1 MRLSK
6 LTAVVMLLA
15 IITPAF
21 ARSVIPAFAR
31 TFPQP
36 GVPPKAVNVPFVYYK
51 LPNGLKVVISEDH
64 IAPVVTVAVYYN
76 IGFRVEPKG
85 RTGFAHLFEHMMFQ
99 GSENVKKFEH
109 AKLVEANGG
118 SLNGST
124 RLDHTNY
131 YQTLPSNR
139 VEMGLWL
146 ESDRMRSLDVSA
158 ENLKNQQNV
167 VSEEVRVN
175 VLNQPYAMFEWLD
188 LWMNANQNWYNG
200 HNFYGDLTE
209 IEAATLDD
217 VRSFFKSYYA
227 PNNAVLT
234 VVGDV
239 NTEEVKKMI
248 EKHFAGIP
256 TANVSPKPDITEPAQ
271 TQPKTVRQTDKLAN
285 LPALAVGYH
294 LPDQKSPDFAPMVLL
309 NLILQGDDSSRLY
322 QRLVKEKEMTL
333 DLTGGVNLGLGNEFD
348 YDGPMLL
355 TTRTTYKPGV
365 KAGDVIAELDAV
377 IADIVTKGVTPK
389 ELADAKVRFRSSYY
403 DQLESGFGK
412 ANLLASFALFRDD
425 PALINTSLQ
434 SFENVTAAQVKAAA
448 AKYLVRTNRTVIDR
462 VPEAKPQAAEAKPGR

>member
-6 LTAVVMLLA
+6 LTAAVMVLVLVA
-15 IITPAF
+15 
-21 ARSVIPAFAR
+21 PAFAR
-31 TFPQP
+31 TIA
-36 GVPPKAVNVPFVYYK
+36 PPKPVNVPFVYYK

-175 VLNQPYAMFEWLD
+175 VLNQPYAAFEWLD
-188 LWMNANQNWYNG
+188 LWMNANQNWFNG

-209 IEAATLDD
+209 IEAATLED

-256 TANVSPKPDITEPAQ
+256 SANVPAKPDVTEPAQ
-271 TQPKTVRQTDKLAN
+271 TKEKRLAQTDKLAN

-294 LPDQKSPDFAPMVLL
+294 FPDQKSADFAPMVLL

-322 QRLVKEKEMTL
+322 QRLIKEKELTL
-333 DLTGGVNLGLGNEFD
+333 DLSGGVNLGLGNEFD

-355 TTRTTYKPGV
+355 TTRTTYKPSV
-365 KAGDVIAELDAV
+365 KADAVIAELDAV
-377 IADIVTKGVTPK
+377 IADIVAKGVTPK

-412 ANLLASFALFRDD
+412 ANLLASFALFRDE

-448 AKYLVRTNRTVIDR
+448 AKYLIATNRTIIDR
-462 VPEAKPQAAEAKPGR
+462 VPESKTAAQ

>member
-1 MRLSK
+1 MSMRQKSSPNPAK
-6 LTAVVMLLA
+6 LA
-15 IITPAF
+15 IALLLGLLLIGSPVSAATPA
-21 ARSVIPAFAR
+21 SGDVK
-31 TFPQP
+31 
-36 GVPPKAVNVPFVYYK
+36 VPIAYYK
-51 LPNGLKVVISEDH
+51 LPNGLRVVISEEH

-139 VEMGLWL
+139 VELGLWL

-175 VLNQPYAMFEWLD
+175 VLNQPYALFEWLD
-188 LWMNANQNWYNG
+188 LWMNANQNWFNA

-217 VRSFFKSYYA
+217 VRAFFKSYYA

-239 NTEEVKKMI
+239 NPEEVKKMV
-248 EKHFAGIP
+248 EKHFGSIP
-256 TANVSPKPDITEPAQ
+256 AAKIPAKPDVSEPAQ
-271 TQPKTVRQTDKLAN
+271 AKEKRVAQTDKLAT

-294 LPDQKSPDFAPMVLL
+294 LPDQKSPDFAPMVML
-309 NLILQGDDSSRLY
+309 NLILQGDESSRLF

-333 DLTGGVNLGLGNEFD
+333 DLSGGINYQLGNEFD

-355 TTRTTYKPGV
+355 TTRATYKPTF
-365 KAGDVIAELDAV
+365 KADAVVSEIDSV
-377 IADIVTKGVTPK
+377 IADILAKGVTEK
-389 ELADAKVRFRSSYY
+389 ELADAKIRFRSSYY

-425 PALINTSLQ
+425 PNLINTTLQ
-434 SFENVTAAQVKAAA
+434 AFENVTAAQVKAAA
-448 AKYLVRTNRTVIDR
+448 TKYLVTSNRTIIDR
-462 VPEAKPQAAEAKPGR
+462 VPATTAKTTDTGK

>member
-1 MRLSK
+1 MRLPK
-6 LTAVVMLLA
+6 LTAAVILLA

-21 ARSVIPAFAR
+21 ARNA
-31 TFPQP
+31 T
-36 GVPPKAVNVPFVYYK
+36 PPKAVNVPFVYYK

-131 YQTLPSNR
+131 YQTLPSSR

-175 VLNQPYAMFEWLD
+175 VLNQPYALFEWLD
-188 LWMNANQNWYNG
+188 LWINANQNWFNA

-227 PNNAVLT
+227 PNNAVVT

-248 EKHFAGIP
+248 EKHFGSIP
-256 TANVSPKPDITEPAQ
+256 TANVPAKPDIIEPAQ
-271 TQPKTVRQTDKLAN
+271 TKEKRLAQTDKLAN
-285 LPALAVGYH
+285 LPALAIGYH
-294 LPDQKSPDFAPMVLL
+294 LPDQKSADFAPMVLL
-309 NLILQGDDSSRLY
+309 NLIMQGDDSSRLY

-333 DLTGGVNLGLGNEFD
+333 DLSGGVNLGLGNEFD

-365 KAGDVIAELDAV
+365 KADSVIAELDSV
-377 IADIVTKGVTPK
+377 VADIVAKGVTPK

-434 SFENVTAAQVKAAA
+434 TFENVTAAQVKAAA
-448 AKYLVRTNRTVIDR
+448 TKYLVATNRTIIDR
-462 VPEAKPQAAEAKPGR
+462 VPEAKTAAGEAKP